1 MKHKQHIQKRAPTP
15 FERCLGLGRVLSE
28 SEKLAVMKAFA
39 AELRQPI
46 YTATE
51 VRQIVNQA
59 LAQQQQRQPLMG
71 SIDAYQQALQRMR
84 AR

>member
-1 MKHKQHIQKRAPTP
+1 
-15 FERCLGLGRVLSE
+15 
-28 SEKLAVMKAFA
+28 MKAFA

-59 LAQQQQRQPLMG
+59 LAHQQQRQPLMG